1 MKISPLAPA
10 LWLTSVIVLAANLVL
25 YVAGIPFMDPIISV
39 MFFLLAQE
47 LSKLVAEITMENDD
61 GTDSNS

>member
-1 MKISPLAPA
+1 MSMSPLAPA

-25 YVAGIPFMDPIISV
+25 YVAGIPFMDPLISI

-47 LSKLVAEITMENDD
+47 MTKFVAEITMKADD
-61 GTDSNS
+61 GEDSNS

>member
-39 MFFLLAQE
+39 IFFLLAQE

-61 GTDSNS
+61 GTDSNP

>member
-1 MKISPLAPA
+1 MSISPLAPA
-10 LWLTSVIVLAANLVL
+10 LWLSSIIVLAANLVL

-47 LSKLVAEITMENDD
+47 LTKFVAEITMKDED
-61 GTDSNS
+61 GTDSNP